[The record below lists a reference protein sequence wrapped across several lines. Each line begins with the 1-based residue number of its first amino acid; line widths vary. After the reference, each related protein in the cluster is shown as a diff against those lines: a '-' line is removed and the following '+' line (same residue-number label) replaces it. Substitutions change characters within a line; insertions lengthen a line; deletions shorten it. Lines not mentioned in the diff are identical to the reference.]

1 MSAIKLLIFDAD
13 KEYANNLSDFL
24 VHNFSQ
30 YFNVC
35 QCSSKSEIGLVIETF
50 SPDIMIVSDDL
61 YEYASSIFNKKIAVL
76 SNGMHQNVGCASIYK
91 YKNANNIAGDLMG
104 LVDFNVCVD
113 LDNNSDTSVIMF
125 YSAAGGSGKTTL
137 ALLLAQAF
145 ANQAKKVFYLNLEG
159 YQSTTLFLKGQ
170 SNSNFAQV
178 LYYLK
183 NGDINLAS
191 RVRALRSID
200 EGTNIYYFEPS
211 KNIMDTSELDANDTK
226 LLIKAI
232 KDSDQYDF
240 IIIDSSSTI
249 NTSCV
254 TLLKQSNKVVLIS
267 TGTNICLHKTEA
279 FLTFIDKIDNSE
291 SHEQTRNKI
300 YLVCNKVDYK
310 DEFLLKV
317 KHISIAQIACVIP
330 TIDDLESSLLHL
342 GRFQKFHILSQY
354 ITELVGCM
362 DYS

>member
-35 QCSSKSEIGLVIETF
+35 QCSSKSEIGLVIDTF
-50 SPDIMIVSDDL
+50 SPDIMTVSDDL
-61 YEYASSIFNKKIAVL
+61 YEYSSSIFNKKIAVL

-104 LVDFNVCVD
+104 LVDFNVYVD
-113 LDNNSDTSVIMF
+113 SDNYSDTSVIML

-137 ALLLAQAF
+137 ALLLAQAY
-145 ANQAKKVFYLNLEG
+145 ADQAKKVFYLNLEG
-159 YQSTTLFLKGQ
+159 YHSTTLFLKGQ
-170 SNSNFAQV
+170 SSSNFSQV

-191 RVRALRSID
+191 RVRTLRSID
-200 EGTNIYYFEPS
+200 ESTNIYYFEPS
-211 KNIMDTSELDANDTK
+211 KNIMDTSELDATDIK

-240 IIIDSSSTI
+240 IIIDSPSIINSS
-249 NTSCV
+249 SV
-254 TLLKQSNKVVLIS
+254 TLLKESNKVVLIS
-267 TGTNICLHKTEA
+267 TGTNISLHKTET
-279 FLTFIDKIDNSE
+279 FLTFIDKIANSE
-291 SHEQTRNKI
+291 HQEHTRDKI
-300 YLVCNKVDYK
+300 YLVCNKIDYK
-310 DEFLLKV
+310 DEFLHKV
-317 KHISIAQIACVIP
+317 KHIYNSQIACVIP
-330 TIDDLESSLLHL
+330 TIDDLESNLLNL
-342 GRFQKFHILSQY
+342 GKFQKYNILSQY